1 MEKGTVMKNTKS
13 SIFSISPKR
22 YFLSAVIV
30 AAGSGTRMGSSVPK
44 QFLPLRDVPVIIRTL
59 QQFEKSALVR
69 EIIVVARPEDIAWY
83 PPYIEQYSLSKVK
96 KIVPGGATRQLSAL
110 LGLQAISDRSKFIAI
125 HDGARC
131 LIQPEQIDEVARQAF
146 SVGAAAAACRSKDTT
161 KLADA
166 NGKVMQTLDRKHLW
180 QVQTPQTFKT
190 ELYRACAYTAKANG
204 FSATDDCALAEALG
218 FAVQLVDCGYQNI
231 KITTPEDLLFADAIL
246 SARAEKKIC

>member
-1 MEKGTVMKNTKS
+1 MKNTKS

-131 LIQPEQIDEVARQAF
+131 LIQPEQIDEVARCGCCMSIHRYDKTGRCQRKSHANARQKA
-146 SVGAAAAACRSKDTT
+146 SLASADPSDVQNGALPRLRIYGQSEWFFGNRRLRAGGSARVCRSARR
-161 KLADA
+161 L
-166 NGKVMQTLDRKHLW
+166 R
-180 QVQTPQTFKT
+180 
-190 ELYRACAYTAKANG
+190 
-204 FSATDDCALAEALG
+204 
-218 FAVQLVDCGYQNI
+218 
-231 KITTPEDLLFADAIL
+231 L
-246 SARAEKKIC
+246 SEYKNHNA